1 MAQRI
6 QFSRNGGPEVLELV
20 DFEPAAPG
28 PDEVQVR
35 NHAIGLNFIETYYRS
50 GLYPP
55 PALPSGLGTEGAG
68 VVEAVGSA
76 VTRFKAGDRVAYAT
90 GPLGAYA
97 EVHVLPERHLVHLPE
112 AVSFEQGAAVML
124 KGLTVQYLLRQT
136 YPLQA
141 GDTVLFHAAAG
152 GVGSL
157 ACQWAKALGV
167 RLIGTAGSPEK
178 LEKAKVLGA
187 WAVIDY
193 RQEDVPAR
201 VRELTDGAKV
211 PVVYDGVGKD
221 TWEMS
226 LDCLAP
232 RGLMVSFGNASGAV
246 TGVNLGILS
255 QKGSLYVTRPT
266 LATYAAS
273 PEALQDMADQLFEL
287 ITDGRIQV
295 DIGRRYPL
303 AEVQEAH
310 RALSGRET
318 SGSTILLP

>member
-1 MAQRI
+1 MTTTRDLDTE
-6 QFSRNGGPEVLELV
+6 RVVPDRPPGGQP
-20 DFEPAAPG
+20 
-28 PDEVQVR
+28 
-35 NHAIGLNFIETYYRS
+35 YR
-50 GLYPP
+50 
-55 PALPSGLGTEGAG
+55 
-68 VVEAVGSA
+68 VEAHESADDPRVTLEQDVG
-76 VTRFKAGDRVAYAT
+76 RWQC
-90 GPLGAYA
+90 
-97 EVHVLPERHLVHLPE
+97 
-112 AVSFEQGAAVML
+112 QG
-124 KGLTVQYLLRQT
+124 
-136 YPLQA
+136 
-141 GDTVLFHAAAG
+141 
-152 GVGSL
+152 
-157 ACQWAKALGV
+157 AKALGV

-178 LEKAKVLGA
+178 LEKAKALGA

-201 VRELTDGAKV
+201 VRELTKGAKV

-226 LDCLAP
+226 LDSLAP

-287 ITDGRIQV
+287 ISDGRIQV